1 MTLTLTILPQKMAIA
16 RFQKNNWPGP
26 WWLAADFF
34 SLTQTEEELS
44 IICDES
50 AVPRDVNKVERGWR
64 VFKVVGPLDFG
75 LVGILA
81 KLSDVLAQVNIPIIS
96 ISTHD
101 TDHIMVRDVNVKE
114 ATEAFKKAGFT
125 IK

>member
-1 MTLTLTILPQKMAIA
+1 MNLTLTILPQKMAIA
-16 RFQKNNWPGP
+16 RFQKNQWPGP
-26 WWLAADFF
+26 WWLSADFF

-64 VFKVVGPLDFG
+64 CFKVVGPLDFG

-81 KLSDVLAQVNIPIIS
+81 KLSAVLAEVNVPIIS

-114 ATEAFKKAGFT
+114 ATEALRKAGFT

>member
-1 MTLTLTILPQKMAIA
+1 MNLTLTILPQKMAIA
-16 RFQKNNWPGP
+16 RFQKNQWPGP
-26 WWLAADFF
+26 WWLSGDFF

-64 VFKVVGPLDFG
+64 CFKVVGPLDFG

-81 KLSDVLAQVNIPIIS
+81 KLSAVLADVNVPIIS

-114 ATEAFKKAGFT
+114 ATEALRKAGFA

>member
-1 MTLTLTILPQKMAIA
+1 MNLTLTILPQKMAIC
-16 RFQKNNWPGP
+16 RFEKNHWPGP
-26 WWLAADFF
+26 WWLGADFF
-34 SLTQTEEELS
+34 SLTQTEQELS

-50 AVPRDVNKVERGWR
+50 SVPRDVNKVERGWR
-64 VFKVVGPLDFG
+64 TFKVTGPLDFG

-81 KLSDVLAQVNIPIIS
+81 KLSATLADANIPIIS

-101 TDHIMVRDVNVKE
+101 TDHIMVRDVNVKD
-114 ATEAFKKAGFT
+114 ATDALKKAGFT

>member
-1 MTLTLTILPQKMAIA
+1 MNLTLTILPQKMAIS
-16 RFQKNNWPGP
+16 RFQKNQWPGP
-26 WWLAADFF
+26 WWLSADFF

-44 IICDES
+44 IICDET

-64 VFKVVGPLDFG
+64 TFKVLGPLDFG

-81 KLSDVLAQVNIPIIS
+81 ELSKVLAAVNIPIIS

-114 ATEAFKKAGFT
+114 ASDALKKAGFT

>member
-1 MTLTLTILPQKMAIA
+1 MNLTLTILPQKMAIA
-16 RFQKNNWPGP
+16 RFQKNHWPGP
-26 WWLAADFF
+26 WWLSADFF

-44 IICDES
+44 IVCDEA

-64 VFKVVGPLDFG
+64 CFKVLGPLDFG

-81 KLSDVLAQVNIPIIS
+81 KLSAILAEANIPIIS

-114 ATEAFKKAGFT
+114 TTEALKKAGFT